1 MFKKILFLR
10 KFEDKFADKI
20 QKKLSNKTKYLKVI
34 TTDTK
39 KVNINKKIKFDY
51 IFASRSHFILK
62 KKLINQA
69 KYAAINF
76 HPGPPSYRGIGC
88 VNYAI
93 YEKSKT
99 YGATAHII
107 DEKIDHGKIIDVK
120 LFKVSKFDTV
130 EKVLSKTYKIQFNQA
145 VKIINKLYQSN
156 SNLIKLINK
165 NKKKYKWSKKIKS
178 RSDLDKFYIIPK
190 NINISRLKTR
200 LRATVTKKFK
210 PYVNLHG
217 FKFYYQ

>member
-1 MFKKILFLR
+1 MFKKFYFLR

-51 IFASRSHFILK
+51 IFVLRSHFILK

-76 HPGPPSYRGIGC
+76 HPGPPRYRGIGC

-93 YEKSKT
+93 YEKK
-99 YGATAHII
+99 
-107 DEKIDHGKIIDVK
+107 
-120 LFKVSKFDTV
+120 
-130 EKVLSKTYKIQFNQA
+130 
-145 VKIINKLYQSN
+145 
-156 SNLIKLINK
+156 
-165 NKKKYKWSKKIKS
+165 
-178 RSDLDKFYIIPK
+178 
-190 NINISRLKTR
+190 
-200 LRATVTKKFK
+200 
-210 PYVNLHG
+210 
-217 FKFYYQ
+217 

>member
-51 IFASRSHFILK
+51 IFVLRSHFILK

-76 HPGPPSYRGIGC
+76 HPGPPRYRGIGC

-99 YGATAHII
+99 YGSTAHII
-107 DEKIDHGKIIDVK
+107 DEKIDHGKIIDVR
-120 LFKVSKFDTV
+120 LFKVSKTDTV
-130 EKVLSKTYKIQFNQA
+130 EKVLSKTYKTQYHQVLKVIE
-145 VKIINKLYQSN
+145 KLYQNN
-156 SNLIKLINK
+156 SNLMKLINK
-165 NKKKYKWSKKIKS
+165 NKK
-178 RSDLDKFYIIPK
+178 
-190 NINISRLKTR
+190 
-200 LRATVTKKFK
+200 
-210 PYVNLHG
+210 
-217 FKFYYQ
+217 

>member
-51 IFASRSHFILK
+51 IFALRSHFILK

-76 HPGPPSYRGIGC
+76 HPGPPRYRGIGC

-99 YGATAHII
+99 YGSTAHII
-107 DEKIDHGKIIDVK
+107 DEKIDHGKIIDVR
-120 LFKVSKFDTV
+120 LFKVSKTDTI
-130 EKVLSKTYKIQFNQA
+130 EKVLSKTYKTQYHQVLKVIE
-145 VKIINKLYQSN
+145 KLYQNN
-156 SNLIKLINK
+156 SNLMKLINK
-165 NKKKYKWSKKIKS
+165 NKKYKWSNKIKS
-178 RSDLDKFYIIPK
+178 RSYLDKFYVIPK
-190 NINISRLKTR
+190 NISKSKLKTR
-200 LRATVTKKFK
+200 LRSTITKKFK
-210 PYVNLHG
+210 PYVELHG